1 MTNWEK
7 EKKYFDTVG
16 IDRYDVPDNIINY
29 LKQKPS
35 KLVHNELIG
44 HIKEEFG
51 YQNVPDYVQKYFLEK
66 TQSEFMQSHMGE
78 VKVLDTPLPLKLDT
92 LWINY
97 QKKYEYNPIH
107 EHSGVFSFIV
117 FLQIPYNLEDEDK
130 HFGIKFNNKDVP
142 HNSKLGFLTN
152 LNGGRIW
159 AKTICV
165 DKSFENKMLMFP
177 AWYKHYVYPFY
188 TSDDYRITVSG
199 NICLRVPQKLDFK

>member
-29 LKQKPS
+29 LKQKPT
-35 KLVHNELIG
+35 KPVNNELLG

-51 YQNVPDYVQKYFLEK
+51 YQNVPDYVQRYFLEK
-66 TQSEFMQSHMGE
+66 TQTENMQSHMGE

-188 TSDDYRITVSG
+188 TSDEYRIKVSG
-199 NICLRVPQKLDFK
+199 NICLRVPQKLDSK

>member
-29 LKQKPS
+29 LKQKPT
-35 KLVHNELIG
+35 KPVNNELLG

-51 YQNVPDYVQKYFLEK
+51 YQNVPDYVQRYFLEK
-66 TQSEFMQSHMGE
+66 TQTENMQSHMGE

-107 EHSGVFSFIV
+107 EHSAFSH
-117 FLQIPYNLEDEDK
+117 L
-130 HFGIKFNNKDVP
+130 
-142 HNSKLGFLTN
+142 
-152 LNGGRIW
+152 
-159 AKTICV
+159 
-165 DKSFENKMLMFP
+165 
-177 AWYKHYVYPFY
+177 
-188 TSDDYRITVSG
+188 
-199 NICLRVPQKLDFK
+199 